1 MQFCW
6 SPAVNHLCTVVSE
19 QGQLYTGALGSS
31 LTSVR
36 SHFSHQALVTCVA
49 WSPDSSMLVAA
60 SEQQLHVYNPE
71 QQAECFSAIVE
82 VCGCLLMGCEVNSDC
97 MSKTLNSKLSASVQ
111 LLRCVI
117 VLSVVVSCAHHA
129 WLGAVCLA
137 RLQCTLQRHSEL
149 FACL

>member
-36 SHFSHQALVTCVA
+36 SHFSHQALITPVS
-49 WSPDSSMLVAA
+49 WSPDGSMLVAA
-60 SEQQLHVYNPE
+60 SAQQLHVYNPE

-82 VCGCLLMGCEVNSDC
+82 VCDCAFSHCEFVHTMHDYKQHVGCC
-97 MSKTLNSKLSASVQ
+97 K
-111 LLRCVI
+111 
-117 VLSVVVSCAHHA
+117 
-129 WLGAVCLA
+129 
-137 RLQCTLQRHSEL
+137 
-149 FACL
+149 